1 MSIWNEDSGYYCLL
15 IAIFCDVDVT
25 EAKLIYKYGPG
36 HPVSRRI
43 FRKKLKVEDVEV
55 MEKLLRENIIAFHA
69 ELWEQEGSE
78 IIWEKNML

>member
-15 IAIFCDVDVT
+15 IAILCEVDVT

-43 FRKKLKVEDVEV
+43 FDKKLKVEDAEN
-55 MEKLLRENIIAFHA
+55 MEKEKYDVPDA
-69 ELWEQEGSE
+69 EGRIYAGGDFQRL
-78 IIWEKNML
+78 